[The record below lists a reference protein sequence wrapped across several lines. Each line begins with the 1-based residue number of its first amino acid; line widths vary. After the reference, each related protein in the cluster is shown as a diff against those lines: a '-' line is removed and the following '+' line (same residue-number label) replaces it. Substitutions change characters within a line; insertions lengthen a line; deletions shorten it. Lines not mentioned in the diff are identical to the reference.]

1 MDRHMIATAWEQHC
15 ANGWPQFS
23 SPHQGQLMTIDTV
36 ISGCVVFYLDNSEG
50 LDGQRVAIVKDC
62 LGDLDELTETLDNES
77 QIYFLRLRE
86 LGAMLLG
93 DEPRS

>member
-1 MDRHMIATAWEQHC
+1 MDRRMIATAWEQHC

-50 LDGQRVAIVKDC
+50 LDDQRVAIVKDC
-62 LGDLDELTETLDNES
+62 LGDLDELTETLDSES

-86 LGAMLLG
+86 LAAMLLG

>member
-1 MDRHMIATAWEQHC
+1 MDRSMIATAWEQHC
-15 ANGWPQFS
+15 AIDWPQFA

-36 ISGCVVFYLDNSEG
+36 ISGCVVFYLDSSDG
-50 LDGQRVAIVKDC
+50 LDDQRVAIVKDC
-62 LGDLDELTETLDNES
+62 LGDLDELTETLDTEP
-77 QIYFLRLRE
+77 QTYFFRLRK